1 MNILVSGATGFI
13 GSHMCRALLNR
24 GHKVYGLSISGSTKR
39 IEDIKEN
46 EQFSL
51 FKVDIANE
59 KQLIEK
65 LNNIKIDVIFHFASQ
80 QPSKQLKF
88 QQFVEINTVGTYN
101 ILKLANLKRIKL
113 FIYSSTM
120 RVCGDSSSVVLNEE
134 SIISPLTFY
143 GLTKY
148 TGEVL
153 GKMFS
158 QKTSIKCIVLRYPS
172 VYGVG
177 HRGGIVYTY
186 WKLAKHNEPIDVF
199 SRGELYRNI
208 VHVEDAVKANL
219 LVMESQEG
227 LPKFDVFAIGS
238 KNSMKMID
246 IAKFIVKELD
256 SKSKIIPVDIPAPTP
271 FNSILDIS
279 KAKKMLSFKPLIIE
293 EGLKKY
299 IKEMEIA
306 NHD

>member
-24 GHKVYGLSISGSTKR
+24 GHKVCGLSISGSTKR

-59 KQLIEK
+59 RQLIEK

-101 ILKLANLKRIKL
+101 ILKLANLKKIKL

-120 RVCGDSSSVVLNEE
+120 GVCGGYPSTVLNEE
-134 SIISPLTFY
+134 SNISPLTY
-143 GLTKY
+143 YDLTKY

-153 GKMFS
+153 CKMFS
-158 QKTSIKCIVLRYPS
+158 DNTSMKCTVLRYPS
-172 VYGVG
+172 VFGVG
-177 HRGGIVYTY
+177 YRGGIVYTY
-186 WKLAKHNEPIDVF
+186 WKFAKRNEPIEVF
-199 SRGELYRNI
+199 SKGELYRNV
-208 VHVEDAVKANL
+208 VHIGDVVNANL
-219 LVMESQEG
+219 SVMENQEV
-227 LPKFDVFAIGS
+227 LPKFDVFVIGS

-246 IAKFIVKELD
+246 MAEFIVKELG

-271 FNSILDIS
+271 FNSVLNIS
-279 KAKKMLSFKPLIIE
+279 KANKNLSFKPLIIE